1 MPLSLS
7 PDAWRCADSQNFGVE
22 DAEDFTSVL
31 KPIIAGARARGVADG
46 LEMLGVGAVLIDAT
60 GQVLHIGG
68 RGRRM
73 LGGWARLVNDHLVA
87 ERDCDNGCVQDLIGS
102 VVGSARHD
110 PEARIRVA
118 GTTGTPGLTIRALR
132 FETDEGTAQCLHAVL
147 VIEDS
152 DQAR

>member
-1 MPLSLS
+1 MPLAL
-7 PDAWRCADSQNFGVE
+7 PDPWRRAEVQDFGVE

-46 LEMLGVGAVLIDAT
+46 VEMLGVGAVLIDAT

-73 LGGWARLVNDHLVA
+73 LGGWASLVNDHLVA
-87 ERDCDNGCVQDLIGS
+87 ERADDNGCVQDLIGS

-110 PEARIRVA
+110 PEARVRVA
-118 GTTGTPGLTIRALR
+118 GMPGVTIRALR
-132 FETDEGTAQCLHAVL
+132 FETDEGTAQRLHAVL
-147 VIEDS
+147 LIEE
-152 DQAR
+152 